1 MIAFL
6 RLEAHRSEYH
16 HGRAPAGRATS
27 GPEISVD
34 TDDERSF
41 VRLTLDPLPGETF
54 DDRDVDRIFTAD
66 EDASNHCQI
75 GNLGLAVRFGLAWL
89 NHLR

>member
-1 MIAFL
+1 MTAFL
-6 RLEAHRSEYH
+6 RPEAHRSEYH
-16 HGRAPAGRATS
+16 HGRAPSGRATS

-66 EDASNHCQI
+66 EART
-75 GNLGLAVRFGLAWL
+75 LAALLVHHADELDRW
-89 NHLR
+89 HR